1 MSTTDLRS
9 LAPRI
14 RDCMLADRQRLVRL
28 LRAAEG
34 RAARGEPADRLAE
47 RFRADLERSQARLAR
62 RRERLPRP
70 TWPAELPVVAR
81 RADIAKAIAEHQV
94 VVLCG
99 ETGSGKTTQL
109 PKICLELGRGVAGLI
124 GHTQPR
130 RIAARTVAGRIAEEL
145 GTPLGQA
152 VGYKVRFGDH
162 TGPDT
167 YIKVMTDGILL
178 AETQTDR
185 HLEQYDTIIIDEAH
199 ERSLNID
206 FLLGCLRQ
214 LLARRPDLKL
224 IITSATIDPERFAR
238 HFAPSEHTPAPIIEV
253 SGRTYP
259 VEVRYRPFALEEADD
274 RDQTQAILDAV
285 DELTTV
291 GGGDV
296 LVFLSGEREIRETAE
311 ALRKH
316 HPPSTEILP
325 LYARLSG
332 AEQMRAFQPHQ
343 GRRIVLATN
352 VAETSLTVPGIRY
365 VIDPGLAR
373 VSRYSHRTKVQ
384 RLPIE
389 AISQASA
396 DQRKGRCGR
405 VAEGVCIRLYSEL
418 DFAQRARFTEPEI
431 LRTNL
436 ASVILQ
442 MKFLRLGNVEEF
454 PFVEPPDPRMVK
466 DGYDT
471 LVELGAIEER
481 QATGGNR
488 QTEWVLAP
496 MGAKLARLP
505 VDPRIGRMIL
515 EAIEEGCVDQVLI
528 IAAALEIQDP
538 RERPMLKQQ
547 AADEAHGQWRDENS
561 DFLSLLKLWGEYQKQ
576 SELLSGSRLRK
587 WCQSNFLSSMRMREW
602 EDVHQQLKAQ
612 LADMGL
618 VHSDAGRRRA
628 APSRAGP
635 GRGRPG
641 SQEEGPGRGRPGSQ
655 EEDQY
660 AAIHRSLL
668 SGLLSSIGTRGSAES
683 FEYSG
688 PRGSKF
694 NIFPG
699 SGLFKKGP
707 RWVVASELV
716 QTTKLY
722 ARTVAKIEPQWIEP
736 LAAHIVKRSH
746 FDPHWSKEGGQAFA
760 FERVSLFGLEI
771 VSRKR
776 VPLGP
781 IDPKTAR
788 ELFIHHGLVAGDIG
802 AEWKFLER
810 NQRLLAEVRTVEA
823 KVRKPD
829 LLADSK
835 AIFDFYDARVPA
847 DVYGVA
853 TMQKWL
859 RGEAVGSQREGVKK
873 GEGTKKGDDGEA
885 EGSVAVA
892 PSGRLTDSLRSS
904 RGDSLLMRWED
915 LVHAAPE
922 EVTPDRYPDVLPAAG
937 TRLNLQ
943 YVYQP
948 GEKEDGVTMTVPI
961 EALLALDTDKPE
973 WLVPGMLKEK
983 ILALFRCL
991 PKAWRKLMDPA
1002 PELAERC
1009 VREMPFAEGSLFA
1022 ALEER
1027 IHAIKGVRVPRSA
1040 WQPRS
1045 IPDHFR
1051 MNFRVV
1057 DEKGKELAQG
1067 RDLAELRTRL
1077 GAKAK
1082 ASFGKLARGTLE
1094 RQGIT
1099 DWDFGELRERVEVDR
1114 AGLKLVAYPAIAD
1127 EEASVSLRL
1136 LDSPRAA
1143 AAATRAGLLRLFL
1156 LQSRDELLFQ
1166 LRILPDLEQ
1175 MGLHYAT
1182 LGGSEALCAD
1192 LSALVAERAFMSP
1205 VYAAGGT
1212 PAPQAIDIR
1221 TREQFQVRL
1230 GVGLARLHEIV
1241 DETGALVARI
1251 LAARHMLA
1259 LRLAE
1264 KAPPAWEPTMADI
1277 RQQLLY
1283 LLPKGFLHRVPWDNL
1298 RHFPRYLN
1306 AIDFRLAKFSNA
1318 GLDRD
1323 YRLMHQFN
1331 PYWRRYTDRAA
1342 AGAEPEPTTPQLEAL
1357 RAYRWLA
1364 EEYRVSLFAQELGT
1378 ASPVSPKRLD
1388 ELWAR
1393 ATAAE

>member
-1 MSTTDLRS
+1 
-9 LAPRI
+9 
-14 RDCMLADRQRLVRL
+14 MLADRHRLVRL

-47 RFRADLERSQARLAR
+47 RFCDDLERSRARVVR

-81 RADIAKAIAEHQV
+81 REDIARAIAKHQV

-185 HLEQYDTIIIDEAH
+185 LLEQYDTIIIDEAH

-206 FLLGCLRQ
+206 FLLGYLRQ
-214 LLARRPDLKL
+214 LMPRRPDLKL

-238 HFAPSEHTPAPIIEV
+238 HFAPNAGASAPIIEV

-274 RDQTQAILDAV
+274 RDQTLAILDAV
-285 DELTTV
+285 DELAAA
-291 GGGDV
+291 GSGDV

-332 AEQMRAFQPHQ
+332 SEQMRAFQAHQ

-481 QATGGNR
+481 QDASGKR
-488 QTEWVLAP
+488 QAEWVLTT
-496 MGAKLARLP
+496 MGAKLAKLP

-515 EAIEEGCVDQVLI
+515 EAIEERCVDQVLI

-547 AADEAHGQWRDENS
+547 ASDEAHGQWKDENS
-561 DFLSLLKLWGEYQKQ
+561 DFLSLVKLWSEYQKQ
-576 SELLSGSRLRK
+576 SGHLSGSRLRK
-587 WCQSNFLSSMRMREW
+587 WCQSNFLSYMRMREW

-618 VHSDAGRRRA
+618 VHGETGRGRA
-628 APSRAGP
+628 APAHPGP
-635 GRGRPG
+635 GRGRSG
-641 SQEEGPGRGRPGSQ
+641 SQEEGEYG
-655 EEDQY
+655 
-660 AAIHRSLL
+660 AIHRSILA
-668 SGLLSSIGTRGSAES
+668 GLLSSIGTRGSAES

-736 LAAHIVKRSH
+736 LASHIVKRSH
-746 FDPHWSKEGGQAFA
+746 FDPHWSREGGQAFA

-776 VPLGP
+776 VALGP
-781 IDPKTAR
+781 IDPKAAR
-788 ELFIHHGLVAGDIG
+788 ELFIHHGLIEGDVAGD
-802 AEWKFLER
+802 WKFLER
-810 NQRLLAEVRTVEA
+810 NQRLMDQVRTIEA

-829 LLADSK
+829 LLADSR
-835 AIFDFYDARVPA
+835 AIFDFYDARIPA
-847 DVYGVA
+847 EVYGVA

-859 RGEAVGSQREGVKK
+859 REEVTQRRSDGVTQTA
-873 GEGTKKGDDGEA
+873 GKGD
-885 EGSVAVA
+885 A
-892 PSGRLTDSLRSS
+892 PSAPPS
-904 RGDSLLMRWED
+904 RPRGQRGESLLMRWED

-937 TRLNLQ
+937 TRLNLE

-1009 VREMPFAEGSLFA
+1009 VRDMPFAEGNLFA

-1027 IHAIKGVRVPRSA
+1027 IQAIKGVKVPRSA

-1045 IPDHFR
+1045 VPDHFR

-1067 RDLAELRTRL
+1067 RELEELRTRL
-1077 GAKAK
+1077 AAKAK

-1127 EEASVSLRL
+1127 DEASVSLRL
-1136 LDSPRAA
+1136 LDTPRAA
-1143 AAATRAGLLRLFL
+1143 VAATRAGLRRLFL

-1182 LGGSEALCAD
+1182 LGGSEALRAD
-1192 LSALVAERAFMSP
+1192 LSALVAERVFM
-1205 VYAAGGT
+1205 VD
-1212 PAPQAIDIR
+1212 PAPVR
-1221 TREQFQVRL
+1221 TREQFQARL
-1230 GVGLARLHEIV
+1230 GTGLARLHEV
-1241 DETGALVARI
+1241 VSETGALAARI
-1251 LAARHMLA
+1251 LEARHTLA

-1264 KAPPAWEPTMADI
+1264 RVPPAWEPTMADI

-1283 LLPKGFLHRVPWDNL
+1283 LLPKGFLHRTAWDNL

-1331 PYWRRYTDRAA
+1331 PYWRRYTDRAS
-1342 AGAEPEPTTPQLEAL
+1342 AGADPEPTTPHLEAL